1 VEGVPYSFRPA
12 VMQGETNDLGFLRE
26 LYASTRR
33 EEMAPSGWPQE
44 QIEAF
49 LFQQFEAQHS
59 YYLEHFSSSDFDL
72 IISAS
77 GEPIGRLYL
86 DEREEEFRIIDI
98 ALLPESRGL
107 GIGGDILEK
116 ILAKAS
122 AVGKAVTIHV
132 EQSNR
137 AMALYLRLGFEMVE
151 EQGVYHLMKWELKT
165 KR

>member
-1 VEGVPYSFRPA
+1 MEGVPYSFRPA

-107 GIGGDILEK
+107 GIGGGHF
-116 ILAKAS
+116 AKNLCES
-122 AVGKAVTIHV
+122 FRRGK
-132 EQSNR
+132 SS
-137 AMALYLRLGFEMVE
+137 YDSC
-151 EQGVYHLMKWELKT
+151 
-165 KR
+165 